1 MEERNPQS
9 IEETTLNRAQIIP
22 QESCRFAIE
31 IDRDVQQAGRQAE
44 ERGRPGDRGAFQH
57 MPPSSK
63 AAVPSSSS
71 SSSSIG
77 APICSSM
84 ACKIAAGHRHGQSD
98 GARTHIN
105 RAGKAEAAQAIDR
118 DASASRLKSTKS

>member
-71 SSSSIG
+71 SSIG

-84 ACKIAAGHRHGQSD
+84 ACKIAAGHRHGQMD
-98 GARTHIN
+98 VARTHIN

-118 DASASRLKSTKS
+118 DASASGLKSTKS